1 MAITISSAFDA
12 GNIRVVSQD
21 GDTAELEIV
30 KDHMSDFYQWFH
42 FRLAGAAGREV
53 VLGITNCAGSA
64 YPKGWPDYRACLST
78 DREEWVRI
86 EGTSYADGVLTMR
99 FTPPSD
105 IVWIAYFAPYSMERH
120 HELVTNVASL
130 PGVAYRSLGKSLD
143 GQDIDCFEIGE
154 GSVNVW
160 LYARQHP
167 GETMA
172 EWWMEGALE
181 KLTDVEDPV
190 ARVLRKE
197 CTFRIVPNMNP
208 DGSRRGHLRT
218 NAVGVNLNREWHAPS
233 AEKSPEVLCVRGA
246 MDESGVD
253 FAMDVHGDEA
263 IPANFLAGFEGI
275 PSIGDGQTR
284 LFKAFSQALE
294 RISPDFQTR
303 QGYEIP
309 APGEA
314 NMSMS
319 TTQLAERYGC
329 VSMTLEMPFKDNFD
343 LPDPL
348 YGWSPERSKHLARAC
363 LDALHGILPE
373 LKKAKEAKPEKAEQ
387 VTA

>member
-1 MAITISSAFDA
+1 VTL
-12 GNIRVVSQD
+12 R
-21 GDTAELEIV
+21 
-30 KDHMSDFYQWFH
+30 
-42 FRLAGAAGREV
+42 
-53 VLGITNCAGSA
+53 ITNCGSSA
-64 YPKGWPDYRACLST
+64 YPDGWPDYKACVSL
-78 DREEWVRI
+78 DREDWTRI
-86 EGTSYADGVLTMR
+86 QGTSYADGTLTIK
-99 FTPPSD
+99 FVPETD
-105 IVWIAYFAPYSMERH
+105 LVWVAYFAPYSMERH
-120 HELVTNVASL
+120 HDLVSTVAAL
-130 PGVAYRSLGKSLD
+130 PGVEYRSLGKSLD
-143 GQDIDCFEIGE
+143 GQDIDCLTFGE
-154 GSVNVW
+154 GELTVW

-181 KLTDVEDPV
+181 KLTDPEDPV
-190 ARVLRKE
+190 ARVLRRG

-233 AEKSPEVLCVRGA
+233 ADKSPEVLFVRNA

-275 PSIGDGQTR
+275 PSITERQTR
-284 LFKAFSQALE
+284 LFKLFSQTLE

-363 LDALHGILPE
+363 LDALHEILPQ
-373 LKKAKEAKPEKAEQ
+373 LAKAKSEKGGKAEKAEQ
-387 VTA
+387 VQA